1 MAKFTMEC
9 PRCKKPLQVSTGL
22 FAKNKVTCPQCKK
35 EIDVALEKM
44 VEESCPRCGGR
55 VVYDVSKPSSA
66 ICPTCHTNIKSGQQ
80 EEITCPSCQMHLN
93 VDKNAKTCVCPQ
105 CKSTIDVQA
114 RLAQKESGKTAQ
126 VIKWDGENGV
136 FIYRHPMENFK
147 LGSQLIV
154 KESQKAVFFRN
165 GQALDVFGPGRYTLE
180 TQNLPLIEE
189 VLKYPTDADLTFSS
203 QVYFVRTDGVMDVK
217 WWIPEMKLRNPGMN
231 FYIDVS
237 ASGSANLKVIDGNE
251 NVRKFLA
258 QVIGTATDGV
268 IEKYDEKYLSNKF
281 RDYITTRLGSLLADI
296 IISSN
301 INVLDLAS
309 KKATISDMLV
319 KDYSELLAEY
329 GLMIPPK
336 QFMVTRIDPVIT
348 PEVEAWMRQESD
360 KVLKVRE
367 EEVLKAEAE
376 ARHGRV
382 LVEEQTEV
390 QRKILRTQGESE
402 ERRISAQAD
411 ADITRISAQ
420 ADADASIITGRADA
434 EVTRLTAQGNADA
447 SIITGRADADVTR
460 LTAQGDAD
468 ATVISSKGNAEA
480 SVITGRADADV
491 TRLTAQGNADAT
503 IITGKANAETS
514 ILTSRA
520 EAEGIR
526 LTGQAS
532 AEAYTAQAI
541 AEAEEMRAKGYTY
554 AQETSRQ
561 LGLEALQNGLPGTGS
576 GGGSGSSSGIGSAL
590 GDMVGLG
597 VGMSALGGVVN
608 MTKDIM
614 SPIMSQISDIGKQ
627 PTDSVAPSSNLVSAW
642 NCACGKSCITS
653 KFCPECGAPKPATS
667 EAGAWNC
674 TCGQAGITSN
684 FCPNCGARKPVTSS
698 TWNCTCGQRDIS
710 SNFCPNCGSKKGV

>member
-44 VEESCPRCGGR
+44 VEESCPRCGGK
-55 VVYDVSKPSSA
+55 VVYDISKPSSA

-154 KESQKAVFFRN
+154 KESQKAIFFRN

-203 QVYFVRTDGVMDVK
+203 QVYFVRTDGVMPVK
-217 WWIPEMKLRNPGMN
+217 WALPYTPLRNPGMN
-231 FYIDVS
+231 FYVQVG
-237 ASGSANLKVIDGNE
+237 ACGSADIKVMEGNE

-258 QVIGTATDGV
+258 QVIGTATNGSDVMTGTS
-268 IEKYDEKYLSNKF
+268 EKYDAAYLENKF
-281 RDYITTRLGSLLADI
+281 RDYITTRLGSFLTDI
-296 IISSN
+296 ISSSN
-301 INVLDLAS
+301 INILDLAP
-309 KKATISDMLV
+309 KRAQVSDMLI
-319 KDYSELLAEY
+319 KEYNEMLEEY
-329 GLMIPPK
+329 GLTIPPK
-336 QFMVTRIDPVIT
+336 HFMVTDVKIQPS
-348 PEVEAWMRQESD
+348 PELDAWMRQESD

-402 ERRISAQAD
+402 ERRIYAQAD
-411 ADITRISAQ
+411 ADITRI
-420 ADADASIITGRADA
+420 
-434 EVTRLTAQGNADA
+434 TAQGDADA

-460 LTAQGDAD
+460 IAAQGDAD

-514 ILTSRA
+514 ILSSRA

-576 GGGSGSSSGIGSAL
+576 GGSNSSSGIGSAL

-627 PTDSVAPSSNLVSAW
+627 PTDTVVPPSNLVSAW

-653 KFCPECGAPKPATS
+653 KFCPECGTPKPATS
-667 EAGAWNC
+667 EAGSWNC
-674 TCGQAGITSN
+674 TCGQTGITSN
-684 FCPNCGARKPVTSS
+684 FCPNCGARRPASSS
-698 TWNCTCGQRDIS
+698 TWNCTNCGQKDIS